1 MKKKVIA
8 PFFVVVTLMFVL
20 SQVGLAQDMEGR
32 LGIGARVAYI
42 NYSNT
47 DVKGID
53 IDIDETGMYGVNLTY
68 FAHKYISLELSVD
81 YVETDL
87 YLEDYNDLG
96 IGEIEQIPILL
107 SVRTHLS
114 TNSKVSPYLTF
125 GLGYYINDF
134 DEDSS
139 ISGVA
144 NIDVDD
150 SFGYHVGAGLEYFFN
165 DHIAFNFDLKYFM
178 TNIDVDGD
186 IDGIR
191 LRDDNADADAF
202 TAGVGFKFYF

>member
-1 MKKKVIA
+1 MKKKFMV
-8 PFFVVVTLMFVL
+8 PFFVVAALMLVVC
-20 SQVGLAQDMEGR
+20 QVGFAQDMEGR

-42 NYSNT
+42 SYSDA
-47 DVKGID
+47 DVKGVD
-53 IDIDETGMYGVNLTY
+53 IEYDESVMYGLNLTY

-81 YVETDL
+81 WVETDL
-87 YLEDYNDLG
+87 YLEDFNDLNA
-96 IGEIEQIPILL
+96 GEIEQIPILF

-125 GLGYYINDF
+125 GIGYYINDF

-139 ISGVA
+139 ISTIA

-150 SFGYHVGAGLEYFFN
+150 SFGWHVGAGLEYFFN
-165 DHIAFNFDLKYFM
+165 DHIAFNLDLKYIM

-186 IDGIR
+186 VDGTR
-191 LRDDNADADAF
+191 LRDDKIDADAF
-202 TAGVGFKFYF
+202 TAGVGFKYYF